1 MTSLPQLDGPA
12 VPPLSG
18 GKPKQLI
25 VLLHG
30 LRSNGDDLIGLV
42 PQWQSLLPD
51 ALWVSPHA
59 WQAVPDTPGGYQ
71 WWEVQTFALDERRA
85 GAAAAGPVLDN
96 FIDQQLDRH
105 GLEDKDVVLI
115 GFSQGTVMA
124 LHVAPRREKPI
135 AGVLGYSGMVAD
147 PRGLGAELKCKP
159 EVMLVHGD
167 RDPMLPLG
175 PCFHFT
181 VGCMEALQFPME
193 AHIRPGLQHGIDPG
207 GIQLGAGFLKRVLG
221 A

>member
-18 GKPKQLI
+18 GKPRQLV

-42 PQWQSLLPD
+42 PQWRSILPD

-59 WQAVPDTPGGYQ
+59 VQACADTPGGYQ
-71 WWEVQTFALDERRA
+71 WWEVQTFSLEERKA
-85 GAAAAGPVLDN
+85 GVAAAGPALDA
-96 FIDQQLDRH
+96 FIDQQLERH
-105 GLEDKDVVLI
+105 DLTPDKVVLI

-124 LHVAPRREKPI
+124 LHVAPRRDQPI

-159 EVMLVHGD
+159 EVMLIHGD

-181 VGCMEALQFPME
+181 VGCLEALRFPME

-207 GIQLGAGFLKRVLG
+207 GVELGARFLKRVL
-221 A
+221 AA